1 MKFTNL
7 FNDVIFKMF
16 DLLLVSYVL
25 LLLLDYL
32 FVNIIFLNTIYILVP
47 LIILG
52 VISYLIKNTSQTH
65 LINDNTTNKLLMGV
79 FSILSIITLFS
90 YYRINELSLYPIFI
104 LFGVLTFFLSQGLL
118 IENEV
123 L

>member
-7 FNDVIFKMF
+7 FNDIIFKMF